1 MGLKP
6 KLAHMA
12 AIAAPHASA
21 VKALGDREVETRQ
34 AERIVSLKTTDS
46 CEKGPGMTAK
56 TEE

>member
-1 MGLKP
+1 
-6 KLAHMA
+6 MA